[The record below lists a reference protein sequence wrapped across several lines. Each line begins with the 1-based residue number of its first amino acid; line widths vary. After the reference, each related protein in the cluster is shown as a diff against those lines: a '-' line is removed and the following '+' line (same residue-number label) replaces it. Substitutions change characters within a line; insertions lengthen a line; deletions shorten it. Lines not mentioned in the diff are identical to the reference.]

1 WSKVQAED
9 WQAPLYWSIRE
20 GKWQS
25 FTWYGP
31 RPLALAEP
39 VSHISF
45 YEADAYARWAGARLP
60 TEAEWEGAARQQ
72 KFEGHFLD
80 DGVLHPRPPCSN
92 VPGPRQMFGDAWEW
106 TASAYA
112 PYPGFRVCAG

>member
-1 WSKVQAED
+1 GADPAQGFCFDNETPHHRILLQPYELADRLVTNREYLKFIEDGGYRRSEFWLADGWSKVQAED

-45 YEADAYARWAGARLP
+45 YEADAYARW
-60 TEAEWEGAARQQ
+60 
-72 KFEGHFLD
+72 
-80 DGVLHPRPPCSN
+80 
-92 VPGPRQMFGDAWEW
+92 
-106 TASAYA
+106 
-112 PYPGFRVCAG
+112 